1 MDKKLRQRAIQAIRE
16 PLPEIVSAE
25 GRICS
30 GGQFIASQKEKD
42 RIVAEFAGD
51 CVEME
56 GGSIAQVCCL
66 NAIPFVILRAISD
79 KADDSSHI
87 EFAEFEKNSSKNS
100 STLIQFMLEHWQDFA
115 VVH

>member
-1 MDKKLRQRAIQAIRE
+1 MDKELRQRAIRE
-16 PLPEIVSAE
+16 SLPGIAAVE
-25 GRICS
+25 GRICF
-30 GGQFIASQKEKD
+30 GGQFIASQREKD

-56 GGSIAQVCCL
+56 GGSVAQVCCL

-87 EFAEFEKNSSKNS
+87 EFAEFAKNASKNS
-100 STLIQFMLEHWQDFA
+100 STLIQFMLEQWQDFA
-115 VVH
+115 AVS

>member
-1 MDKKLRQRAIQAIRE
+1 MDKELRQRAIQAIRE
-16 PLPEIVSAE
+16 PLPGIAAAE

-56 GGSIAQVCCL
+56 GGSI
-66 NAIPFVILRAISD
+66 
-79 KADDSSHI
+79 
-87 EFAEFEKNSSKNS
+87 
-100 STLIQFMLEHWQDFA
+100 LIQFMLEHWQDFA
-115 VVH
+115 FVS